1 MSDDEREE
9 EKELDLTSPEVV
21 TKYKSAAEIVNK
33 ALQLVMSECKPKAKI
48 VDICE
53 KGDSYIR
60 EQSGNMY
67 KNVKKKIERGIAFP
81 TCVSVNNTICHFSP
95 LASDET
101 VLEEGDILKIDMGCH
116 IDGFIAV
123 VAHTHVLQG
132 GPVTGRA
139 ADVIAAANTAAEVAL
154 RLVRPGRKNKDVTE
168 AIQKVAAAY
177 DCKIVEGVL
186 SHQLK
191 QFVIDGNKVVLSVS
205 NPDTRVDDAEFE
217 ENEVY
222 AIDIVTSTGD
232 GKVIA
237 YLILIRHQSCAV
249 TLLLGLKLMVSNLQP
264 KLLDEKQTTIYKRAV
279 DKNYHLKMKA
289 SRFIFSEIS
298 QKFPIM
304 PFTARALE
312 EKRAR
317 LGLVE
322 CVNHDLLQPYP
333 VLHEKPGD
341 FVAHIKFTVLLMPN
355 GSDRV
360 TSHSLQEVQ
369 PTKTIDD
376 PEIKAWL
383 ALGTKTKK
391 KGGGKKKKG
400 KKGDKPEESVEA
412 EPMDATTNGAASQG

>member
-9 EKELDLTSPEVV
+9 KELDLSSPEVV
-21 TKYKSAAEIVNK
+21 TKYKSAADIVNR
-33 ALQLVMSECKPKAKI
+33 ALQLVISECKPKARI
-48 VDICE
+48 FDICE
-53 KGDSYIR
+53 KGDAFIR
-60 EQSGNMY
+60 EQAGNMY

-81 TCVSVNNTICHFSP
+81 TCVSVNNTVCHFSP
-95 LASDET
+95 LGSDET
-101 VLEEGDILKIDMGCH
+101 LLEDGDLVKIDMGCH

-123 VAHTHVLQG
+123 VAHTHVLQE
-132 GPVTGRA
+132 GPVTGRK
-139 ADVIAAANTAAEVAL
+139 ADVIMAANTAAEVAL
-154 RLVRPGRKNKDVTE
+154 RLVRPGKKNKEVTE

-205 NPDTRVDDAEFE
+205 SPEMRVDDAEFE

-222 AIDIVTSTGD
+222 AVDIVASTGE
-232 GKVIA
+232 GKP
-237 YLILIRHQSCAV
+237 R
-249 TLLLGLKLMVSNLQP
+249 
-264 KLLDEKQTTIYKRAV
+264 LLDEKQTTIYKRAV

-304 PFTARALE
+304 PFTARSLE

-333 VLHEKPGD
+333 VLHEKVGD
-341 FVAHIKFTVLLMPN
+341 YVAHVKFTVLLMPN

-360 TSHSLQEVQ
+360 TSHSLQELQ
-369 PTKTIDD
+369 PTKAVDD

-391 KGGGKKKKG
+391 KGGGRKKKG
-400 KKGDKPEESVEA
+400 KKGDKPDEAAESESTDV
-412 EPMDATTNGAASQG
+412 PLNGAAAED